1 MSTNS
6 VEAID
11 ARQTLVQKKIEL
23 MPGGVL
29 QYRRNYAKGEQL
41 IEDQAATSIG
51 YSAVSLV
58 EVQDVYMWTDNNTIC
73 VYDKDM
79 GIYESLSLSYKG
91 YDFDKAE
98 KVPVTHVSGKSAM
111 FLHLA
116 SHNYYHWLLDTLPCL
131 GVLDKAGVNVSSI
144 DNIYIHRIDSAFQW
158 SMLDRLGVDRD
169 RVIFNGHGIKH
180 YHFDRLLVPLFRL
193 DGAGWPNPWMV
204 SYLKQQFVPPV
215 ASGESNSD
223 SSQPQKLYIARGE
236 ARRAVTNEAELI
248 EKLEL
253 LGYKILHPHKVT
265 FQEQVDAL
273 AKADFVLAPH
283 GAGLANTV
291 FCRPGSKVFEF
302 GGHYISPHF
311 RMLSEYNQLDY
322 RAIAAGLDEQ
332 GQRLPI
338 SSLGSIRHL
347 DFIAD
352 IEEIVQQA
360 EVFSKEPSLPLEL
373 SA

>member
-1 MSTNS
+1 
-6 VEAID
+6 
-11 ARQTLVQKKIEL
+11 
-23 MPGGVL
+23 
-29 QYRRNYAKGEQL
+29 
-41 IEDQAATSIG
+41 
-51 YSAVSLV
+51 
-58 EVQDVYMWTDNNTIC
+58 
-73 VYDKDM
+73 
-79 GIYESLSLSYKG
+79 
-91 YDFDKAE
+91 
-98 KVPVTHVSGKSAM
+98 
-111 FLHLA
+111 
-116 SHNYYHWLLDTLPCL
+116 
-131 GVLDKAGVNVSSI
+131 
-144 DNIYIHRIDSAFQW
+144 
-158 SMLDRLGVDRD
+158 
-169 RVIFNGHGIKH
+169 
-180 YHFDRLLVPLFRL
+180 
-193 DGAGWPNPWMV
+193 MV

-273 AKADFVLAPH
+273 VKADFVLAPH